1 MDKQKKIFGKLKIL
15 PDSAGLSIAI
25 LAGLLGEALFL
36 LFVLA
41 LDVLPFKYVLL
52 ILIALFVIDSP
63 SPVPPISR
71 ERDLSTR

>member
-41 LDVLPFKYVLL
+41 LDVLPFKY
-52 ILIALFVIDSP
+52 DYK
-63 SPVPPISR
+63 
-71 ERDLSTR
+71 